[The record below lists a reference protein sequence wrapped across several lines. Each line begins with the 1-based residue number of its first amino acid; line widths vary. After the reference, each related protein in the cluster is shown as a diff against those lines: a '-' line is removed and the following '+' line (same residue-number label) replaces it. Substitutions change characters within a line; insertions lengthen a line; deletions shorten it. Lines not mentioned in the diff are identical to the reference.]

1 MIHCF
6 HFFPL
11 YINFYLFIYF
21 LLDDAT
27 TLHNLTKLTTTLI
40 DEIDVDS
47 WTIDDY
53 EEPKYFQT
61 YPPSFDVKQALIL
74 EEKHDLNIVF
84 RSFLIEDKIMEIPLC
99 RMISM
104 QVVKPTL
111 MNDILKL
118 RGDF

>member
-1 MIHCF
+1 
-6 HFFPL
+6 
-11 YINFYLFIYF
+11 
-21 LLDDAT
+21 LDDAT

-40 DEIDVDS
+40 DEIDADS

-61 YPPSFDVKQALIL
+61 YPPSLDVKQALIL
-74 EEKHDLNIVF
+74 EEKLDLNIVF

-99 RMISM
+99 CTISM
-104 QVVKPTL
+104 QVIKPTL

>member
-11 YINFYLFIYF
+11 YIKDFFFF

-40 DEIDVDS
+40 DEIDANS

-61 YPPSFDVKQALIL
+61 YPPSLDVK
-74 EEKHDLNIVF
+74 
-84 RSFLIEDKIMEIPLC
+84 
-99 RMISM
+99 
-104 QVVKPTL
+104 
-111 MNDILKL
+111 
-118 RGDF
+118 